1 MANGNAAALL
11 SLQKRA
17 ALKAA
22 QTAFRKDYLF
32 RAELP
37 DPPQGLDLFVKEISY
52 GMGTIE
58 SRKIPVANGEFSYP
72 DKRTAGSV
80 TAIFLDNE
88 NGDISKFIQSLQKK
102 IFNEDGTANL
112 PIDYLFPLKLYRLRE
127 DASEYMEVEWDV
139 YLEENNDYS
148 GDTSKVTEHGT
159 FSVTFQKYSSIGAKR
174 T

>member
-1 MANGNAAALL
+1 MANGNTAALL
-11 SLQKRA
+11 AMQKRA
-17 ALKAA
+17 ALKAVK
-22 QTAFRKDYLF
+22 TAFRKDYLF

-37 DPPQGLDLFVKEISY
+37 DQPPDMDLFVKEISY
-52 GMGTIE
+52 GRGTIE
-58 SRKIPVANGEFSYP
+58 SRKIPIANGEMAFP

-80 TAIFLDNE
+80 TAILYDNE
-88 NGDISKFIQSLQKK
+88 NGDVSRFIESLQKK

-112 PIDYLFPLKLYRLRE
+112 PVEYLFKLKLFRIRD
-127 DASEYMEVEWDV
+127 DASEYLECEWDV

-159 FSVTFQKYSSIGAKR
+159 FSVTFQKFSSIGAKR